1 MDKDSKV
8 HSLCFFSIH
17 ELTLLFE
24 PIWMVKNSVNDIQ
37 IYLNPSLIDLI
48 KTAFFNGP
56 TGFGYKFKQYYMSSH
71 PELKE
76 PELTIPMVAL
86 GAMAVSSTFCGRLDY
101 H

>member
-1 MDKDSKV
+1 
-8 HSLCFFSIH
+8 
-17 ELTLLFE
+17 
-24 PIWMVKNSVNDIQ
+24 MVKNSVNNIQ
-37 IYLNPSLIDLI
+37 IYLNPGLIDLI

-56 TGFGYKFKQYYMSSH
+56 TGFGYKFKQYYVSSH

-86 GAMAVSSTFCGRLDY
+86 GATAVSSTFCGRLDY